1 MRAVRVHASRG
12 WALLYIVGSRDCTP
26 NRIAFRA
33 RNVVGALA
41 KTEGHVILLGKF
53 GLGKF
58 GLGKFGLGK
67 FGVFQERVPSP
78 GVLQRVLFI
87 PRRIQR
93 LDAGPGNTPDID
105 PDVQVCRVF

>member
-58 GLGKFGLGK
+58 G
-67 FGVFQERVPSP
+67 VFQERVPSP
-78 GVLQRVLFI
+78 AVLQRVLFI